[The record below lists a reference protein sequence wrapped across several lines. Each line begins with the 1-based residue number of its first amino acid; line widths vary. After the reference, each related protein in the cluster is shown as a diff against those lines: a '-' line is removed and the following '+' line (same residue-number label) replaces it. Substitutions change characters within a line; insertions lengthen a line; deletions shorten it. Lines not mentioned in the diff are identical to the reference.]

1 MRTLLCIAA
10 LTACTTGSP
19 LTQIG
24 PQVEVNVDSDRTVA
38 LTITTWNELAALR
51 DAMTAGEITATIDDQ
66 PLLID
71 AFKTGTYDSGDRY
84 VAAFMTAPEAT
95 RESPMPPPASST
107 IAISDGE
114 TTWTARIDQMFANDL
129 APNAPITA
137 GTNVFEWPSAAS
149 PNPYST
155 IAWACIEVTGAASAC
170 QSDTVHDP
178 SVAIS
183 QQYVTA
189 MIEGATGDHVQVTGE
204 RDIDPD
210 SSGNGPT
217 FFTKIIARYQGV
229 LD

>member
-1 MRTLLCIAA
+1 MRTLFCITA

-19 LTQIG
+19 LSQLD

-38 LTITTWNELAALR
+38 MTITTWNDLATLR
-51 DAMTAGEITATIDDQ
+51 DAMTGGQITATLDDQ

-95 RESPMPPPASST
+95 RESPMPPPATSSIT
-107 IAISDGE
+107 ISDGE
-114 TTWTARIDQMFANDL
+114 TTWTAKVDHMFANDL
-129 APNAPITA
+129 APMAPITA

-170 QSDTVHDP
+170 ESDTVHDP
-178 SVAIS
+178 SIAIS

-189 MIEGATGDHVQVTGE
+189 TIAGATGDHVQLTGE
-204 RDIDPD
+204 RDINPT
-210 SSGNGPT
+210 STGNGPS
-217 FFTKIIARYQGV
+217 FLTKIVARYQGSFE
-229 LD
+229 